1 MVFRSRTEHFQCQS
15 QHKTILQSWF

>member
-15 QHKTILQSWF
+15 QRKTILQSWF